1 MLDIQFHQSII
12 SIIHMSV
19 VRQLL
24 IICMLLIILTCAMDL
39 MLSESLFARLLAFKL
54 GFRSQIFNKTIN

>member
-1 MLDIQFHQSII
+1 
-12 SIIHMSV
+12 MSV